1 MHNKLAAMLQLQDSF
16 NKKVHPNWIE
26 QGFRWDHAI
35 MCEAAELMEH
45 AGYKW
50 WKKQEPDMNQMIMEM
65 VDIWHFGMS
74 LDLTNNIIAA
84 DHALPD
90 SNLLISCYINSIE
103 NARDEPIHPE
113 FDLDI
118 FKDGIALLTHYITQE
133 QGIFADDIFFKMW
146 YLLGLNLD
154 DLYKKYIGKNALNEF
169 RQLNGYKD
177 GSYIKIWHDEED
189 NEQLTKILDN
199 IVLDENLYTNTL
211 TALSVVYETVK

>member
-1 MHNKLAAMLQLQDSF
+1 MQAKLEAMLQLQDSF

-26 QGFRWDHAI
+26 QGFRWDFAI

-50 WKKQEPDMNQMIMEM
+50 WKKQDPDMNQMIMEM

-74 LDLTNNIIAA
+74 MDLAN
-84 DHALPD
+84 LPEGEKL
-90 SNLLISCYINSIE
+90 NLESDLIVSCYINSIA
-103 NARDEPIHPE
+103 NACDDPVHTD
-113 FDLDI
+113 FDLDV
-118 FKDGIALLTHYITQE
+118 FKDGIALLTHFVTQE
-133 QGIFADDIFFKMW
+133 NAIFADDIFFQMW

-177 GSYIKIWHDEED
+177 GSYIKIWHGEED

-199 IVLDENLYTNTL
+199 IVLDENLYTHTL

>member
-1 MHNKLAAMLQLQDSF
+1 MHNKLVAMLQLQDSF
-16 NKKVHPNWIE
+16 NKKVHAAWID
-26 QGFRWDHAI
+26 QDFRWDFAI

-74 LDLTNNIIAA
+74 FDLANGPIDGDT
-84 DHALPD
+84 
-90 SNLLISCYINSIE
+90 SLITSCYLNSIE
-103 NARDEPIHPE
+103 SAQDHPIHPE
-113 FDLDI
+113 FNLDI
-118 FKDGIALLTHYITQE
+118 FKDGIALLTNFATQE
-133 QGIFADDIFFKMW
+133 KAIFADDVFFKMW

-177 GSYIKIWHDEED
+177 GSYIKIWHGKED
-189 NEQLTKILDN
+189 NEQLTKILDSV
-199 IVLDENLYTNTL
+199 VLDENLYTNTL
-211 TALSVVYETVK
+211 TALAAIYATVNVIH